1 MKLVV
6 KISCE
11 ITPKANRKERNVKKN
26 KEKFGKKKDVSLWI
40 EEIKKISY
48 TTTLCFRIVHV

>member
-1 MKLVV
+1 VKLVV
-6 KISCE
+6 KISC
-11 ITPKANRKERNVKKN
+11 ERNVKKN

>member
-11 ITPKANRKERNVKKN
+11 ITPKAKRNVKKN
-26 KEKFGKKKDVSLWI
+26 KEKFGKKKDVSLWMKRL
-40 EEIKKISY
+40 KKISY

>member
-11 ITPKANRKERNVKKN
+11 ITPKAERN